1 MNKIVE
7 DMDKQIDIDRE
18 IIAILPKQEIKEL
31 QVLISKIDEVKLQY
45 SNFKNSIYKEIL
57 KRYNEYVSIQKNSR
71 ILKITEEIENLNNKI
86 DIINKRSSY
95 EKLGLDKLEYD
106 INGYYKKSLKEIN
119 VEIIECLKKYQK
131 LGIEIKAEQF
141 DISEYVKEYMTKLL
155 ENAEKLEENNKEIEE
170 VFEKIYW
177 KCPEI
182 INHIYVNIRTIYDEN
197 KNKIEK
203 AFKESIERYHEKLD
217 ENELEMQKWKLI
229 KEKEKLENIDEKTIL
244 EKFISGELNINDFKK
259 NNYENIYKEL
269 IQKDFE
275 NLSEKEKNDLD
286 ENFSKL
292 NRNINEYFKF
302 LQIGYLNDEILKIRK
317 EEKTKLEQQV
327 KEKKKTKPE
336 SFDIEIEIKNKI
348 NDLKKENQKFNKKF
362 VKENEEEIRLKR
374 NKIILELKT
383 LYLNLDKAT
392 FKERIV
398 REIEDTASLLDVLKF
413 ASYNYEFLSKCI
425 IKKEPDITDGEIQRK
440 IIEIR
445 ELVKETAF
453 EVINN
458 ICISDEKSVSLTI
471 KDRYKLFGINLQK
484 ENFQEDNIED
494 LIKRV
499 KLICDYN
506 NIQKSTYTVEN
517 FSYILKA
524 KELQKK

>member
-1 MNKIVE
+1 MGIGVIKRKPYIKWKRKVE
-7 DMDKQIDIDRE
+7 DI
-18 IIAILPKQEIKEL
+18 
-31 QVLISKIDEVKLQY
+31 
-45 SNFKNSIYKEIL
+45 
-57 KRYNEYVSIQKNSR
+57 
-71 ILKITEEIENLNNKI
+71 EEITKI
-86 DIINKRSSY
+86 
-95 EKLGLDKLEYD
+95 
-106 INGYYKKSLKEIN
+106 
-119 VEIIECLKKYQK
+119 Q
-131 LGIEIKAEQF
+131 
-141 DISEYVKEYMTKLL
+141 
-155 ENAEKLEENNKEIEE
+155 
-170 VFEKIYW
+170 
-177 KCPEI
+177 
-182 INHIYVNIRTIYDEN
+182 
-197 KNKIEK
+197 
-203 AFKESIERYHEKLD
+203 
-217 ENELEMQKWKLI
+217 
-229 KEKEKLENIDEKTIL
+229 KTIL

-398 REIEDTASLLDVLKF
+398 REI
-413 ASYNYEFLSKCI
+413 
-425 IKKEPDITDGEIQRK
+425 
-440 IIEIR
+440 
-445 ELVKETAF
+445 
-453 EVINN
+453 
-458 ICISDEKSVSLTI
+458 
-471 KDRYKLFGINLQK
+471 
-484 ENFQEDNIED
+484 
-494 LIKRV
+494 
-499 KLICDYN
+499 
-506 NIQKSTYTVEN
+506 
-517 FSYILKA
+517 
-524 KELQKK
+524 

>member
-1 MNKIVE
+1 MINIV
-7 DMDKQIDIDRE
+7 KWH
-18 IIAILPKQEIKEL
+18 
-31 QVLISKIDEVKLQY
+31 
-45 SNFKNSIYKEIL
+45 KN
-57 KRYNEYVSIQKNSR
+57 Q
-71 ILKITEEIENLNNKI
+71 
-86 DIINKRSSY
+86 
-95 EKLGLDKLEYD
+95 
-106 INGYYKKSLKEIN
+106 
-119 VEIIECLKKYQK
+119 
-131 LGIEIKAEQF
+131 
-141 DISEYVKEYMTKLL
+141 
-155 ENAEKLEENNKEIEE
+155 
-170 VFEKIYW
+170 
-177 KCPEI
+177 
-182 INHIYVNIRTIYDEN
+182 
-197 KNKIEK
+197 
-203 AFKESIERYHEKLD
+203 
-217 ENELEMQKWKLI
+217 
-229 KEKEKLENIDEKTIL
+229 
-244 EKFISGELNINDFKK
+244 
-259 NNYENIYKEL
+259 
-269 IQKDFE
+269 
-275 NLSEKEKNDLD
+275 KNDLD

-317 EEKTKLEQQV
+317 EEKTKLERQV

-445 ELVKETAF
+445 ELVKKTAF